1 MKTLLHL
8 SALILALSAQPTI
21 SIAQNVNVQTEV
33 VDRLHL
39 MTDRINYQPG
49 ERIWFSVFLFDANSR
64 KIDTPTEYVH
74 IELMNKDLSVTSRV
88 LVNKQ
93 DDSFT
98 GYIDIPK
105 DMQQGACILR
115 AYSQTT
121 AGIQEFEAISRLSVG
136 TDYRSTEILSNL
148 VDYQPDIM
156 LRSRGDSVMVSLVL
170 PDEVLGQDATLA
182 ISITK
187 DSVDVHNSI
196 VNSVNRALPAEPVKL
211 SLPEESQSIRG
222 YVTDLLG
229 DRVENKVVLSLM
241 APLEGFTAV
250 AVSDT
255 LGRFSFDNLEFADG
269 VTIFIQASDHQGE
282 GNYRINLRDNVNVP
296 CTYLTGQ
303 SYIPE
308 LEDEWLDDFDGK
320 RLDEVIVKSKK
331 RVEKMMVRGHYSD
344 AADQIFTNKYIRE
357 RGYTDIYNIFQ
368 SIAGCRVD
376 ASHRVYLRATGIN
389 GAVPALIIVDGVTI
403 DYDVDNYLQTIL
415 VEDIVQIDV
424 FKTIGSG
431 ALWGARDRGAIS
443 ITTGLGMIRNT
454 GIRSPNIL
462 KQTIKGH
469 QTHAEFKP
477 SDGES
482 TIYWNPYINT
492 RGVNRLSFL
501 VPKTSHAYVHVEGLT
516 SGGKTIFL
524 NKKAY

>member
-1 MKTLLHL
+1 MKSLLHL
-8 SALILALSAQPTI
+8 SIFLLALLAQPIITFAQSF
-21 SIAQNVNVQTEV
+21 SIQSEV

-39 MTDRINYQPG
+39 MTDRINYMPG
-49 ERIWFSVFLFDANSR
+49 ERIWFSVFMFDANSR
-64 KIDTPTEYVH
+64 KIATLTDYVH
-74 IELMNKDLSVTSRV
+74 VELMNKDLNVTNSV
-88 LVNKQ
+88 LIKKL
-93 DDSFT
+93 DDSFS

-115 AYSQTT
+115 AYSNST
-121 AGIQEFEAISRLSVG
+121 AGIQEFEAISRLSIG
-136 TDYRSTEILSNL
+136 TDYRSSEILSNL
-148 VDYQPDIM
+148 FDYKPDLM
-156 LRSRGDSVMVSLVL
+156 LRSRGDSIMVSLLL
-170 PDEVLGQDATLA
+170 PDEVLGEDATLA
-182 ISITK
+182 ISITE
-187 DSVDVHNSI
+187 DSVDVRNSI
-196 VNSVNRALPAEPVKL
+196 VNNVNRSLPTEPVKL
-211 SLPEESQSIRG
+211 SLPEQSQSIRG
-222 YVTDLLG
+222 YVTNLIG

-255 LGRFSFDNLEFADG
+255 MGRFSFDNLEFADG

-282 GNYRINLRDNVNVP
+282 GNYRINLRDNVSVP

-308 LEDEWLDDFDGK
+308 LEDEWLDDFDGT

-331 RVEKMMVRGHYSD
+331 RVENMMVRGHFSES
-344 AADQIFTNKYIRE
+344 ADQIFTSKYIRE
-357 RGYTDIYNIFQ
+357 RGYTDIFNIFQ

-376 ASHRVYLRATGIN
+376 ASHNVYLRATGIN
-389 GAVPALIIVDGVTI
+389 GATPALIIVDGVKI
-403 DYDVDNYLQTIL
+403 DYDVTDYLQTIL

-431 ALWGARDRGAIS
+431 SIWGARDRGAIS

-469 QTHAEFKP
+469 QLPADFKQ
-477 SDGES
+477 SSNSS
-482 TIYWNPYINT
+482 TIYWNPYIST

-516 SGGKTIFL
+516 SEGKTIFL
-524 NKKAY
+524 NQKAY